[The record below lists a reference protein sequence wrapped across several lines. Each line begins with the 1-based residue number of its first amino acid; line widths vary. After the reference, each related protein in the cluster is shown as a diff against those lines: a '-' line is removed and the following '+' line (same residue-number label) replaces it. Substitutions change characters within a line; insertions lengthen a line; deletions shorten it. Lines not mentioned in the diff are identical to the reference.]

1 MFKKWIKLGLITIL
15 VFMVLTACKIQ
26 SVEEYQKEEQ
36 ASQTES
42 TPQDT
47 NQETTIA
54 KEEKKEKTTKN
65 KIEATEKKKEDIEK
79 KEDTEKKQ
87 TTVKKEKNTSSV
99 SNDQSKTKE
108 KNNPKTEKETSKQ
121 KEKTSKPVNKGKDS
135 KPPKTGNQTA
145 TKPTK
150 PTNKVTPGNENK
162 PKKKYVTISIRV
174 DTILKNY
181 DKLDPSL
188 RSEQFVPKNGVIL
201 NTTKYELKGKENVFD
216 ILVRATRD
224 HRIHMEYQGA
234 SENQYGSVYIEG
246 INHVYEFSVGE
257 LSGWMYSVNS
267 WYPNYGAS
275 KYYLEDGDKIEWNY
289 TCDLGRDLGVT
300 WDE

>member
-15 VFMVLTACKIQ
+15 AFMVLTACKIQ

-54 KEEKKEKTTKN
+54 KEEKNEKKTKN
-65 KIEATEKKKEDIEK
+65 KTEVTEKKKEDIEK

-87 TTVKKEKNTSSV
+87 TTVKKEKNISSI
-99 SNDQSKTKE
+99 SDDQSKTKE
-108 KNNPKTEKETSKQ
+108 KTKPKTEKETPKQ
-121 KEKTSKPVNKGKDS
+121 KEKTSKPENKGRDS
-135 KPPKTGNQTA
+135 KTPKTGNQTA

-150 PTNKVTPGNENK
+150 PSNKVTPGNENK

-234 SENQYGSVYIEG
+234 NENQYGSVYVEG

-257 LSGWMYSVNS
+257 LSGWMYSVNG

-275 KYYLEDGDKIEWNY
+275 KYYLKDGDKIEWNY

>member
-1 MFKKWIKLGLITIL
+1 
-15 VFMVLTACKIQ
+15 MVLTACKIQ
-26 SVEEYQKEEQ
+26 SVDEYQKEEK
-36 ASQTES
+36 AAQTES

-47 NQETTIA
+47 NQKTTVTKQNKNEIKTKNETDVT
-54 KEEKKEKTTKN
+54 EKEKEN
-65 KIEATEKKKEDIEK
+65 IGKKEDS
-79 KEDTEKKQ
+79 EKKQ
-87 TTVKKEKNTSSV
+87 TAIKKEKKTSSL
-99 SNDQSKTKE
+99 SDDQSKTKI
-108 KNNPKTEKETSKQ
+108 KNLPKTEKETPKQ
-121 KEKTSKPVNKGKDS
+121 KKKTSKPVNNHKES

-150 PTNKVTPGNENK
+150 PTNNNKPENENK

-188 RSEQFVPKNGVIL
+188 RSEKFVPQNGVIL
-201 NTTKYELKGKENVFD
+201 KTTKYELKGKENVFD

-234 SENQYGSVYIEG
+234 NENQYGSVYIEG
-246 INHVYEFSVGE
+246 INHVYEFSAGE
-257 LSGWMYSVNS
+257 LSGWMYSVNG

-275 KYYLEDGDKIEWNY
+275 RYYLKDGDKIEWNY